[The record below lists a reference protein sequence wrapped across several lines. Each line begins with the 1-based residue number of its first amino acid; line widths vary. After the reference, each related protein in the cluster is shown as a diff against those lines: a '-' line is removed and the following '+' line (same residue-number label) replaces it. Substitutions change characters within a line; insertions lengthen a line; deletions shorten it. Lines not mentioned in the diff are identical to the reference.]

1 MTKEPF
7 NTKRYIV
14 LTPNKKD
21 MVDAIGSTITNAY
34 ESACEVLGNKLTVDK
49 LKAYGYSVVQ
59 IEIRE
64 VSEQT

>member
-1 MTKEPF
+1 MSREPF
-7 NTKRYIV
+7 STKRFIV
-14 LTPNKKD
+14 LTPNKKE
-21 MVDAIGSTITNAY
+21 MVDAIGSTITKAF
-34 ESACEVLGNKLTVDK
+34 EAACEVLGNKLTVDK